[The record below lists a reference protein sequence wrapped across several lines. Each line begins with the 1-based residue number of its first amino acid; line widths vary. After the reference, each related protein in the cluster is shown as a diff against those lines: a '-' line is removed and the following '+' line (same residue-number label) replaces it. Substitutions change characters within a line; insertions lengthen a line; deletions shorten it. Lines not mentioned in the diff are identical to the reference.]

1 MSASPIAAVTTVSRP
16 PAPAGEET
24 YSRIAGLVERIR
36 ARDEEAES
44 ELYATLNRGIRF
56 VLMRQIRPL
65 ADVDDRVH
73 EIFMVAL
80 KAIREDRLRDPAR
93 LMGFIR
99 SVVAN
104 HVATH
109 IARTMRKREREVG
122 ADAAA
127 VHLRDPRQSPEQL
140 AIDGERLE
148 CAREMLQALCERDR
162 TILIRF
168 YVDGRSKEEIMAELD
183 LTDTQFRLF
192 KWRARARY
200 DELLQ
205 RRLRVRTRNAA
216 TVTQGRRACGAV
228 LRFSMEPTADM

>member
-1 MSASPIAAVTTVSRP
+1 MSASPIAITSRP
-16 PAPAGEET
+16 TRTGSSAEEA
-24 YSRIAGLVERIR
+24 YARIADLVERIR
-36 ARDEEAES
+36 ARDSAAES
-44 ELYATLNRGIRF
+44 ELYATLNKGIRF

-65 ADVDDRVH
+65 SDVDDRVH

-80 KAIREDRLRDPAR
+80 KAIREDKLRDPAR

-104 HVATH
+104 QVATH
-109 IARTMRKREREVG
+109 ITRTMKKREREVG

-127 VHLRDPRQSPEQL
+127 VHLRDPRDTPEQL
-140 AIDGERLE
+140 AIDGQRLE

-168 YVDGRSKEEIMAELD
+168 YVDGRSKEEIMHELN

-192 KWRARARY
+192 KWRARAKY

-205 RRLRVRTRNAA
+205 RRLRVRTINTAKNNE
-216 TVTQGRRACGAV
+216 GRRGCGGV
-228 LRFSMEPTADM
+228 LRFAIDA